1 MCISTDYPH
10 FDSNFPNVSTNLLKG
25 VPRDVAADIFLGG
38 AGLYG
43 FAETEFARAETAAR
57 RTLAAVASGS

>member
-1 MCISTDYPH
+1 
-10 FDSNFPNVSTNLLKG
+10 VSTNLLGG
-25 VPRDVAADIFLGG
+25 VPRDIAADIFLGG

-43 FAETEFARAETAAR
+43 FTEAEFARADIAAR